1 MSEQRTTGLWWRL
14 IVAIVIATVMG
25 AVVVTG
31 FNYVNQGLGGVVPFL
46 MIAVAP
52 LLAAYYVWY
61 LLIRA
66 RS

>member
-14 IVAIVIATVMG
+14 LVAIVIAVVMG

-31 FNYVNQGLGGVVPFL
+31 VNYVNQGLGGVVPFL

-52 LLAAYYVWY
+52 MLAVYYVWY
-61 LLIRA
+61 LLIRKG
-66 RS
+66 S